1 MRVPG
6 TWRYL
11 VFYVPAGPG
20 SPSSLRER
28 SRHLYP

>member
-1 MRVPG
+1 MAVTG

-11 VFYVPAGPG
+11 VFYVPA
-20 SPSSLRER
+20 SPESPWSLREW